1 MKDTFTLVQEQ
12 KWGKNS
18 QVNLSTLCGV
28 GGDHIKKME
37 REDVLIEE
45 RSILL
50 WWGKV
55 VELDRTSGWVSTAV

>member
-28 GGDHIKKME
+28 GGDNIKNGE
-37 REDVLIEE
+37 
-45 RSILL
+45 
-50 WWGKV
+50 GGGA
-55 VELDRTSGWVSTAV
+55 DRGEK